1 MPLCSCG
8 WQHTESMLYSR
19 QISSVVSINKGWKE
33 REKKVRNELVV
44 VIKAVIEDIL
54 LYNNKSFLFPLFL
67 CALLFLWVTEKDRN
81 LRMVLL
87 YLVTAIGAIFLC
99 PLYAWIGMKIDADIY
114 YRVLW
119 SMPIGILVCYSVV
132 KLMAH
137 FKLLVSKI
145 LVFILAVLVIVMNG
159 DLVYTNSIHFRS
171 VNAYHIPQ
179 QVIDVA
185 DALKLDN
192 YKPIAVLPA
201 ELLPFFRQYTAD
213 VYTPYGRNILEPAW
227 TFQDD
232 LYDAMEGDRTAYD
245 VAEVARCARSH
256 DCAFVVLSNN
266 KQMNGSMEEQGY
278 FLFRFVQGYFIYM
291 DYKYYWVFKE
301 QGLLDADVIEAGG

>member
-1 MPLCSCG
+1 
-8 WQHTESMLYSR
+8 MLD
-19 QISSVVSINKGWKE
+19 
-33 REKKVRNELVV
+33 ELVSV
-44 VIKAVIEDIL
+44 MKAVAEDVV
-54 LYNNKSFLFPLFL
+54 LYNNKSFLLPLFL
-67 CALLFLWVTEKDRN
+67 IALLFLWVSEGDREI
-81 LRMVLL
+81 RVVLL
-87 YLVTAIGAIFLC
+87 YLAAVLGAVFLC
-99 PLYAWIGMKIDADIY
+99 PVYAWVGMKIDADIY

-119 SMPIGILVCYSVV
+119 SLPAGILVCYSAVR
-132 KLMAH
+132 LMAH
-137 FKLLVSKI
+137 FRASVSKA
-145 LVFILAVLVIVMNG
+145 LVLVLSVLAIMMNG
-159 DLVYTNSIHFRS
+159 RLVYTNSFHIRS

-185 DALKLDN
+185 DALRLDN

-213 VYTPYGRNILEPAW
+213 VFTPYGRNILEPAW

-245 VAEVARCARSH
+245 VAEVARCARDH
-256 DCAFVVLSNN
+256 HCAFVVLSCA

-291 DYKYYWVFKE
+291 DYNYYWVYKE

>member
-1 MPLCSCG
+1 MRMDL
-8 WQHTESMLYSR
+8 
-19 QISSVVSINKGWKE
+19 ISVT
-33 REKKVRNELVV
+33 
-44 VIKAVIEDIL
+44 KAVIEDVV
-54 LYNNKSFLFPLFL
+54 LYNNNSFLLPLFL
-67 CALLFLWVTEKDRN
+67 IALLFLWRTEKDRK
-81 LRMVLL
+81 LRVVLL
-87 YLVTAIGAIFLC
+87 YLVAMIGAIFLC
-99 PLYAWIGMKIDADIY
+99 PVYAWVGMKIDADIY

-119 SMPIGILVCYSVV
+119 SLPIGILVCYSVV
-132 KLMAH
+132 KLMAR
-137 FKLLVSKI
+137 FKALASKA

-159 DLVYTNSIHFRS
+159 KLVYTNSFHIKS

-185 DALKLDN
+185 DALRLDN

-227 TFQDD
+227 TFHDE
-232 LYDAMEGDRTAYD
+232 LYDAMEGDRNAYD

-256 DCAFVVLSNN
+256 HCAFVVLSCA
-266 KQMNGSMEEQGY
+266 KQLIGSMEEQGY

-291 DYKYYWVFKE
+291 DYNYYWVFKE

>member
-1 MPLCSCG
+1 MKSAA
-8 WQHTESMLYSR
+8 EAVM
-19 QISSVVSINKGWKE
+19 E
-33 REKKVRNELVV
+33 DVR
-44 VIKAVIEDIL
+44 
-54 LYNNKSFLFPLFL
+54 LYNNRSFLIPLFL
-67 CALLFLWVTEKDRN
+67 IALLFLWATEKDRKV
-81 LRMVLL
+81 RVVML
-87 YLVTAIGAIFLC
+87 YLVAAIGVIFLC
-99 PLYAWIGMKIDADIY
+99 PLYAWVGMKIDEEIY

-119 SMPIGILVCYSVV
+119 SLPIGILVCYSVV
-132 KLMAH
+132 RLMIRFQAI
-137 FKLLVSKI
+137 VSKA
-145 LVFILAVLVIVMNG
+145 LVFLLAILVIVMNG
-159 DLVYTNSIHFRS
+159 DLVYTNTFHIRS

-213 VYTPYGRNILEPAW
+213 VFTPYGRNILEPAW
-227 TFQDD
+227 NFQDE

-245 VAEVARCARSH
+245 VAEVARCARNQN
-256 DCAFVVLSNN
+256 CAFVVLSCA

-278 FLFRFVQGYFIYM
+278 FLFKFVQGYFIYM
-291 DYKYYWVFKE
+291 DYNYYWVFKE

>member
-1 MPLCSCG
+1 M
-8 WQHTESMLYSR
+8 WD
-19 QISSVVSINKGWKE
+19 
-33 REKKVRNELVV
+33 ELVLAAR
-44 VIKAVIEDIL
+44 AVLEDVW
-54 LYNNKSFLFPLFL
+54 LYNNNSFLIPLFL
-67 CALLFLWVTEKDRN
+67 TALLFLWVTETDRR
-81 LRMVLL
+81 LRVVLL
-87 YLVTAIGAIFLC
+87 YLVVAAGVVFLC
-99 PLYAWIGMKIDADIY
+99 PVYAWIGMRIDADIY

-119 SMPIGILVCYSVV
+119 SMPAGILVCYSVV
-132 KLMAH
+132 RLIAH
-137 FKLLVSKI
+137 FKRRMSKV
-145 LVFILAVLVIVMNG
+145 LVFVMAVLLIMMNG
-159 DLVYTNSIHFRS
+159 ELVYTHSLHIRS

-179 QVIDVA
+179 SVIDVA

-213 VYTPYGRNILEPAW
+213 VFTPYGRNILEPSW
-227 TFQDD
+227 TFHNE

-245 VAEVARCARSH
+245 VAEVARCARNNH
-256 DCAFVVLSNN
+256 CAFVVLSCA

-291 DYKYYWVFKE
+291 DYSYYWVWKE

>member
-1 MPLCSCG
+1 MRMDL
-8 WQHTESMLYSR
+8 
-19 QISSVVSINKGWKE
+19 ISVT
-33 REKKVRNELVV
+33 
-44 VIKAVIEDIL
+44 KAVIEDVV
-54 LYNNKSFLFPLFL
+54 LYNNNSFLLPLFL
-67 CALLFLWVTEKDRN
+67 IALLFLWRTEKDRK
-81 LRMVLL
+81 LRVVLL
-87 YLVTAIGAIFLC
+87 YLVAMIGAIFLC
-99 PLYAWIGMKIDADIY
+99 PVYAWVGMKIDADIY

-119 SMPIGILVCYSVV
+119 SLPIGILVCYSVV
-132 KLMAH
+132 KLMAR
-137 FKLLVSKI
+137 FKALASKA

-159 DLVYTNSIHFRS
+159 KLVYTNSFHIKS

-185 DALKLDN
+185 DALRLDN

-227 TFQDD
+227 TFHDE
-232 LYDAMEGDRTAYD
+232 LYDAMEGDRNAYD

-256 DCAFVVLSNN
+256 HCAFVVLSCA

-291 DYKYYWVFKE
+291 DYNYYWVFKE
-301 QGLLDADVIEAGG
+301 DE